1 MGELLDYFKEKYSSS
16 DKNKSKGLMEKQRV
30 RTAIE
35 GVCEK
40 YLKDTGDTFVFEVSP
55 KDLPY
60 AVMVIAEEPLISK
73 YSIVQISESMFSSQL
88 KTLDI

>member
-16 DKNKSKGLMEKQRV
+16 DKNKSKALMEKQRV

-35 GVCEK
+35 GICEK
-40 YLKDTGDTFVFEVSP
+40 YLKDADDTLTFEVSS

-60 AVMVIAEEPLISK
+60 AVMVISEDPLISK
-73 YSIVQISESMFSSQL
+73 YEIYQISESMFSAYL